1 MVTAKAETVLVNIPV
16 DTETLEAL
24 AATVRSELS
33 TIAHRL
39 VARPHHFTEQS
50 AAFENVVD
58 LLAAAERAA
67 ALRDTLWQLNNAI
80 DIVAVEL

>member
-39 VARPHHFTEQS
+39 VARPHHFTEQR
-50 AAFENVVD
+50 
-58 LLAAAERAA
+58 AAAERAA

>member
-1 MVTAKAETVLVNIPV
+1 MLLVAAVLSAGLDADMVTAKAETVLVDIPV

-39 VARPHHFTEQS
+39 AEQR
-50 AAFENVVD
+50 
-58 LLAAAERAA
+58 AAAERAA